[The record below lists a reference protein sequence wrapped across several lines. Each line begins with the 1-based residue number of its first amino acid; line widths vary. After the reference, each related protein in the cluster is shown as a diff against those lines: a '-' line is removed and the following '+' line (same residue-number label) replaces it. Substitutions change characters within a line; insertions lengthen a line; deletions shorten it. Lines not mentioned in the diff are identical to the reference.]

1 MNEVD
6 DTSFGRV
13 SISAMNKS
21 KDSMSG
27 NRRDFIKTTGT
38 ITASSALAGIAIPHV
53 HSSTDDFT
61 KVALVGA
68 GGRGTGAAANALAVP
83 ENIARTKLVAMAD
96 VSSANMNN
104 SFRSLKRRGKDRVD
118 VPEDR
123 RYIGFDGYSKA
134 MDNLDKGDVVIF
146 TSPCAFRWVHYK
158 KAIERGLNV
167 FMEKPVC
174 PDGITAKRMLSLN
187 EEAKKKNL
195 KVGVGLMCRHSRAR
209 GELFNRIQDG
219 ELGDINLLRAYRLHG
234 PVASCFSLPP
244 KRTKTNYFIKS
255 DDSTALYGPAA
266 AHLVTILFTTLMNA
280 AG

>member
-6 DTSFGRV
+6 YATFTRV
-13 SISAMNKS
+13 RIAAMNKPN
-21 KDSMSG
+21 DSLSS

-38 ITASSALAGIAIPHV
+38 VTATSALAGIAIPRV
-53 HSSTDDFT
+53 HSSTDDYT

-83 ENIARTKLVAMAD
+83 EDIARTKLVAMAD
-96 VSSANMNN
+96 VSTAKMNN

-146 TSPCAFRWVHYK
+146 TTPCAFRWVHYK

-167 FMEKPVC
+167 FME
-174 PDGITAKRMLSLN
+174 
-187 EEAKKKNL
+187 
-195 KVGVGLMCRHSRAR
+195 
-209 GELFNRIQDG
+209 
-219 ELGDINLLRAYRLHG
+219 
-234 PVASCFSLPP
+234 
-244 KRTKTNYFIKS
+244 
-255 DDSTALYGPAA
+255 
-266 AHLVTILFTTLMNA
+266 
-280 AG
+280 